1 MESYSFGHWGPT
13 SEEILKSQFPLHR
26 ACRDGDVEELS
37 RLLIVAQN
45 GIYEEDSFYGWTPAH
60 WAAYF
65 GKVPTLSSLI
75 FMCRCYTIA
84 WNERKNRCRPRASF
98 AGVCYNVHSDKVFA
112 RNQ

>member
-65 GKVPTLSSLI
+65 GKVLLDLDLLSSL
-75 FMCRCYTIA
+75 FMCRFLTVSINWENY
-84 WNERKNRCRPRASF
+84 RSDRSRS
-98 AGVCYNVHSDKVFA
+98 AGLF
-112 RNQ
+112 